1 MKITEILKKSL
12 FINFLIV
19 VFCSTSTSMAQD
31 APSPQGKKEGVEKKY
46 ENEIRSLSKH
56 RKVQKAF
63 QTIEELEPLTLREL
77 IMLTEIPAPPFKEEL
92 RAAKYAEMLKE
103 AGADSIWIDEVGNVI
118 ALRKGSSGNKTV
130 ALDAH
135 LDTVFPEGTDVTV
148 KKRGDTLV
156 APGIGD
162 DTRGLIVVLT
172 VLRAL
177 EINNIET
184 IADVLFIG
192 SVGEEGLGDLRGVK
206 HLFREEGPG
215 IDSWIAVDGGDIAGI
230 VNGALGSNRYRVT
243 YKGPGG
249 HSWGAFGL
257 VNPHHAL
264 GKAIRNFTI
273 DADSLSRSTEKVSFN
288 IGRIGGGTSV
298 NAIPFESWMEV
309 DMRSA
314 VPEQLKKMDRIFQ
327 KSVQKALKEE
337 NQAKRDGPDL
347 QVDVEMVGDRPSGK
361 IPGDNSLVQKAMA
374 SAAFF
379 GATPSL
385 ITGSTNS
392 NIPISIGIPAVTIG
406 RGGKGDGAHSL
417 HEWWINDEGH
427 LSIQRAL
434 VLLLSETG
442 IRN

>member
-1 MKITEILKKSL
+1 M
-12 FINFLIV
+12 
-19 VFCSTSTSMAQD
+19 
-31 APSPQGKKEGVEKKY
+31 
-46 ENEIRSLSKH
+46 
-56 RKVQKAF
+56 
-63 QTIEELEPLTLREL
+63 
-77 IMLTEIPAPPFKEEL
+77 
-92 RAAKYAEMLKE
+92 
-103 AGADSIWIDEVGNVI
+103 
-118 ALRKGSSGNKTV
+118 
-130 ALDAH
+130 
-135 LDTVFPEGTDVTV
+135 
-148 KKRGDTLV
+148 
-156 APGIGD
+156 
-162 DTRGLIVVLT
+162 
-172 VLRAL
+172 
-177 EINNIET
+177 
-184 IADVLFIG
+184 
-192 SVGEEGLGDLRGVK
+192 K

-230 VNGALGSNRYRVT
+230 ANGALGSNRYRVT

-273 DADSLSRSTEKVSFN
+273 DADSLSRLTEKVSFN

-314 VPEQLKKMDRIFQ
+314 VPEQLEKMDRIFQ
-327 KSVQKALKEE
+327 KAVQKALKEE

-347 QVDVEMVGDRPSGK
+347 QVDVEMVGERPSGK
-361 IPGDNSLVQKAMA
+361 IPADNSLVQKAMA

-392 NIPISIGIPAVTIG
+392 NIPISKGIPAVTIG